1 MSYYYRMEQEPT
13 SVFITDEPREIPGTI
28 EMSEEEYQEL
38 LSQRAER
45 DISED
50 NQYIMPRSIFAE
62 D

>member
-13 SVFITDEPREIPGTI
+13 SVFITDEPRDIPGTI

-50 NQYIMPRSIFAE
+50 NQCIMPRSIFAE

>member
-50 NQYIMPRSIFAE
+50 NQYVMPRSIFAE